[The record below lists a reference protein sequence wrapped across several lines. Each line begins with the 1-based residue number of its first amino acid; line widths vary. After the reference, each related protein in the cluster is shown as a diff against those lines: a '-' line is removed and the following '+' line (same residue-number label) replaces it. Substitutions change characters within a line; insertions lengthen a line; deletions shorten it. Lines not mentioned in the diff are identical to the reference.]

1 MDELNEEITGLFLRL
16 WDGYEQRHIELDGTN
31 RSKEESGKVKVKT
44 VTVEGPL
51 TPELAW
57 AHLNGKASIGVAPVK
72 ADSTCR
78 FGVLDIDWYDMP
90 EDEVHKVRDRLRTVC
105 AAFRSKSRG
114 LHVYIFT
121 SEPVP
126 AQVMHDYLVTLRKR
140 LPKEIQKKT
149 EIFPKETQ
157 TRVGPD
163 DQPTAVNL
171 PLKSSQREM
180 VFLIDRG
187 GQNAFKCDDLSGIV
201 ALRHIDAR
209 CRVDAAT
216 LVEIVGETPSM
227 DGSDIGYRVPKDP
240 KGRNDLLMRIA
251 MSMQSR
257 GWPDKEM
264 DLEINRLNKEGHK
277 SDDDIISSVMTSP
290 LDLGEIDNLL
300 KQAKK
305 REKGAVALVHYRQI
319 EKFND
324 RWSKITIHGQVE
336 FVDKYSPEFA
346 TFKKEALFD
355 ETSDQTI
362 RMGKAI
368 VPLAKVWM
376 QDIDHARF
384 KGVVCEP
391 VDYDGPG
398 YNVWK
403 GFKVQ
408 PVAGDPAVFVDYI
421 QNVLC
426 GGDLELAH
434 WLTMWLADAFQ
445 RPTEPSPPTAVA
457 LRGPQGAGKSF
468 LQEHVLTR
476 IFGDGVYKVQQ
487 ASRMFAQF
495 NRGMFGKTFVAAEE
509 SIFHGSASTADT
521 LKDFISSP
529 SWVYE
534 EKFKAAFPQKN
545 VHRLIATTNST
556 QAVHLDRDD
565 RRWTIIEVQQ
575 AYDMT
580 TQEGQEAAYAF
591 WKPYHAFIKSES
603 GPGIVLR
610 YLLDYA
616 VDRGRLSFGHG
627 TAAKAAD
634 KLQSDPVLEVL
645 HQIASNGYC
654 PDDQKAVGVVSTA
667 TLMREVH
674 KAGGRMLSSEQIA
687 ARVDYLIPHAATVRN
702 AFVVDDV
709 VKHTTQEGYVT
720 VRALS
725 RDRQRGRSFGTLE
738 QFRAAV
744 TRWTQQDY
752 ADDKTAWHAWK
763 AMADNG
769 VPGDP
774 DTPF

>member
-1 MDELNEEITGLFLRL
+1 MEMKEEITGLFLRL
-16 WDGYEQRHIELDGTN
+16 WDGYEQRHIELVDTN
-31 RSKEESGKVKVKT
+31 LSKEDSGKVKVKT

-57 AHLNGKASIGVAPVK
+57 AHLDGKASIGVAPVK

-126 AQVMHDYLVTLRKR
+126 AQVMHDYLVALRKR

-149 EIFPKETQ
+149 EIFPKDTQ
-157 TRVGPD
+157 TLIGPNN
-163 DQPTAVNL
+163 QPTAVNV
-171 PLKSSQREM
+171 PMKSTQREM

-187 GQNAFKCDDLSGIV
+187 GQNAFKCDDLAPIV

-216 LVEIVGETPSM
+216 MEAIVGETPSL
-227 DGSDIGYRVPKDP
+227 DGSDIGYRVPP
-240 KGRNDLLMRIA
+240 NPAGRNDLLMRISR
-251 MSMQSR
+251 SMQAR

-264 DLEINRLNKEGHK
+264 DVEINRLNKEGRK
-277 SDDDIISSVMTSP
+277 SDDDVVAATMSEP
-290 LDLGEIDNLL
+290 LPQSEVDALL
-300 KQAKK
+300 KSAKAQP
-305 REKGAVALVHYRQI
+305 KGTPALVHYRQI
-319 EKFND
+319 EKFNQ

-368 VPLAKVWM
+368 LPLAKVWM

-421 QNVLC
+421 ENVLC
-426 GGDLELAH
+426 GGDRELAH
-434 WLTMWLADAFQ
+434 WLTMWLADACQ

-509 SIFHGSASTADT
+509 SIFHGSAQMADT

-565 RRWTIIEVQQ
+565 RRWTVIEVQQ

-580 TQEGQEAAYAF
+580 TPEGQAQAYAF
-591 WKPYHAFIKSES
+591 WEPYHAFIKSES

-610 YLLDYA
+610 YLLDYP

-645 HQIASNGYC
+645 HQIASNGFC
-654 PDDQKAVGVVSTA
+654 PDDRKAQGVVSTA
-667 TLMREVH
+667 TLTREVH
-674 KAGGRMLSSEQIA
+674 KAGGRMLSPEQIA

-709 VKHTTQEGYVT
+709 IKHVT
-720 VRALS
+720 SDGFVSVRALS
-725 RDRQRGRSFGTLE
+725 RDRQRGRSFGNLDE
-738 QFRAAV
+738 FRAAV

-752 ADDKTAWHAWK
+752 ADEKTAWHAWK
-763 AMADNG
+763 PMEYLDVAADLEDL
-769 VPGDP
+769 PY
-774 DTPF
+774 